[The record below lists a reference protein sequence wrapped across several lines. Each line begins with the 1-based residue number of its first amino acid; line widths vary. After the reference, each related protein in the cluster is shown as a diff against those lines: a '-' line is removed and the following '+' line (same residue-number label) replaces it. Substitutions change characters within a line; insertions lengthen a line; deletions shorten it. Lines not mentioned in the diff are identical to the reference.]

1 MSEKQKFHHSCSFLI
16 LLHISNVLGMYRGM
30 HMQLQ
35 LGIAIG
41 IATSCNLE
49 LPDKLQKQICRT
61 IGPSLAVSLEPL
73 THH

>member
-1 MSEKQKFHHSCSFLI
+1 
-16 LLHISNVLGMYRGM
+16 
-30 HMQLQ
+30 MQLQ

-49 LPDKLQKQICRT
+49 LPDKLQKQICRN

-73 THH
+73 THC